1 MWHVVKP
8 HSLLNV
14 KNFQFPLCIF
24 PFYQKK
30 KSLKYNARKE
40 KEFLNFKEEKV
51 LAVF

>member
-1 MWHVVKP
+1 MLKIF
-8 HSLLNV
+8 
-14 KNFQFPLCIF
+14 NFHCAYFHF
-24 PFYQKK
+24 TKKK